1 MEKIRIITTLIA
13 GLSFTVGEA
22 QSLPAVPR
30 IVVNIT
36 IDQLRTDY
44 MEAFSPLYGNGGFKK
59 MLEGSKIYTQAEF
72 PSSRLDRASA
82 IATIATGATP
92 YDNGIVGIQW
102 LDRETLR
109 PVMAVEDND
118 FSGVM
123 TLDKYSPRRLAV
135 STIGDELKVAT
146 SGKSIVYAIAP
157 FSDEAMF
164 GAGHAADGALWIDN
178 LTGHWCTT
186 SYYGSEMPAW
196 ARSFNSGN
204 SLSSKLKGYS
214 WTPSSDL
221 VGNFNYF
228 LSGGMSKPFNHK
240 FEGTGRYHQFKECA
254 PVNDEIANAAV
265 ACLNGT
271 QIGADEI
278 TDYLAVTLHAGNYK
292 NLPGSESP
300 MELQD
305 TYVRIDNALSKI
317 ISAVEK
323 KTGIA
328 NALFVITSTGYSN
341 IAAQN
346 LDKYR
351 IPTGTFNIS
360 RTSALLNM
368 YLVALFGQGQYVE
381 ACHGAEIY
389 LNHKLIE
396 EKQLS
401 MSQILQHCEAFLIDI
416 SGIKDVY
423 TSSRLQLGA
432 WTPGI
437 SKIRNG
443 YNPKCSGDILIEV
456 APGWNLVNDNT
467 KEVSYCS
474 EAYVNF
480 PIFLYGYNIKPEK
493 ITTPVSVERIA
504 PTLTSCMRIR
514 APNAC
519 SAAPLEGV
527 K

>member
-1 MEKIRIITTLIA
+1 MEKIKIITTLIA
-13 GLSFTVGEA
+13 GLYFTTGEA

-30 IVVNIT
+30 LVVNIT

-44 MEAFSPLYGNGGFKK
+44 MEAFSPLYGSGGFKK
-59 MLEGSKIYTQAEF
+59 LFENSRVYTQAQY

-82 IATIATGATP
+82 VATVSTGATP

-109 PVMAVEDND
+109 PVMAVDDND
-118 FSGVM
+118 CEGVM

-157 FSDEAMF
+157 FGEEALF
-164 GAGHAADGALWIDN
+164 GAGHAADGAFWIDN
-178 LTGHWCTT
+178 LTGQWCSS
-186 SYYGSEMPAW
+186 SYYSTELPAW
-196 ARSFNSGN
+196 VRSFNSGN
-204 SLSSKLKGYS
+204 SLSTKLKNYS
-214 WTPSSDL
+214 WTPSSDI

-228 LSGGMSKPFNHK
+228 LSGAVSKPFSHK
-240 FEGTGRYHQFKECA
+240 FEGTSRYRQFKECGA
-254 PVNDEIANAAV
+254 INDEITNAV
-265 ACLNGT
+265 LACLNGT

-278 TDYLAVTLHAGNYK
+278 TDYLSITLHAGNYK
-292 NLPGSESP
+292 NLSGPESP

-305 TYVRIDNALSKI
+305 TYVRIDNALSKV

-323 KTGIA
+323 KTGA
-328 NALFVITSTGYSN
+328 NNTLFVITSTGYTNS
-341 IAAQN
+341 AAQN

-351 IPTGTFNIS
+351 IPSGTFNIS

-401 MSQILQHCEAFLIDI
+401 LSQILQHCEGFLIDI

-423 TSSRLQLGA
+423 TSTRLQLGA

-443 YNPKCSGDILIEV
+443 YNPKCSGDILLEI
-456 APGWNLVNDNT
+456 APGWNLINDNT

-480 PIFLYGYNIKPEK
+480 PIFLYGYNIKAEK

-504 PTLTSCMRIR
+504 PTLSSCMRIR

>member
-1 MEKIRIITTLIA
+1 MITALVA
-13 GLSFTVGEA
+13 SLYFTAGEA
-22 QSLPAVPR
+22 QTLPAVPR
-30 IVVNIT
+30 LVVNIT

-44 MEAFSPLYGNGGFKK
+44 MEAFAPLYGDDGFRRL
-59 MLEGSKIYTQAEF
+59 LEKSRIYTQAEF

-82 IATIATGATP
+82 MATLASGATP
-92 YDNGIVGIQW
+92 YDNGVVGVQW

-109 PVMAVEDND
+109 PVMAADDKD
-118 FSGVM
+118 FEGVM
-123 TLDKYSPRRLAV
+123 TLDKCSPRRLAV

-146 SGKSIVYAIAP
+146 AGKAIAYAIAP

-164 GAGHAADGALWIDN
+164 GAGHAADGAFWVDN
-178 LTGHWCTT
+178 LTGYWCTT
-186 SYYGSEMPAW
+186 SYYGNELPAW
-196 ARSFNSGN
+196 VRSLNSSN
-204 SLSSKLKGYS
+204 SLPEKLKKYA

-228 LSGGMSKPFNHK
+228 LSGGMSKPFSHK
-240 FEGTGRYHQFKECA
+240 FEGTGRFHQFKECA
-254 PVNDEIANAAV
+254 PVNDEVARAAL
-265 ACLNGT
+265 ACIGGT
-271 QIGADEI
+271 QIGNDEI
-278 TDYLAVTLHAGNYK
+278 TDYLSVTLHAGNYN

-305 TYVRIDNALSKI
+305 TYVRIDQALGSI
-317 ISAVEK
+317 INAVEK
-323 KTGIA
+323 KTGA
-328 NALFVITSTGYSN
+328 AGALFVITSTGYSN
-341 IAAQN
+341 TAAVN

-351 IPTGTFNIS
+351 IPSGTFNIS

-401 MSQILQHCEAFLIDI
+401 MSLILQHCEAFLIDI

-443 YNPKCSGDILIEV
+443 YNPKCSGDILLEI

-467 KEVSYCS
+467 REQVYCS

-480 PIFLYGYNIKPEK
+480 PIFIYGYNISPQR
-493 ITTPVSVERIA
+493 ITSPVSVERIA
-504 PTLTSCMRIR
+504 PTLAACMRIR

-519 SAAPLEGV
+519 AAAPLEGV